1 MYLSISTITAL
12 PPSAYEGFGQPDQ
25 PQLIHFAAAIH
36 ADTGLE
42 LDRFVTL
49 VRPVD
54 YPDLPEEDN
63 MFGVV
68 TFVAATKRG
77 LAAEEVLHWFY
88 SRAKLANLV
97 IGHDLHK
104 DLENLAAT
112 AGLLKQ
118 RWYRPRRTFSTMYG
132 SLAAGIVTPRS
143 VPRKGDPTGS
153 LQPTLAECFKN
164 ATGEPLEGALGI
176 RSEVQA
182 IWKVFRHI
190 RSLLTR
196 DEP

>member
-1 MYLSISTITAL
+1 MYLSITTTTAL

-25 PQLIHFAAAIH
+25 PQLIHFAAVIH
-36 ADTGLE
+36 ADNGLE

-49 VRPVD
+49 VRPIG

-63 MFGVV
+63 MFGLV

-97 IGHDLHK
+97 IGHDLHQ
-104 DLENLAAT
+104 DLENLSTTAA
-112 AGLLKQ
+112 LLKQ
-118 RWYRPRRTFSTMYG
+118 RWYRPRWIFSTMYG
-132 SLAAGIVTPRS
+132 SLAAGIVHPRTI
-143 VPRKGDPTGS
+143 PKRGDPTTS
-153 LQPTLAECFKN
+153 LQPTLAECYEK
-164 ATGEPLEGALGI
+164 AMGEPLDGALGI
-176 RSEVQA
+176 RSDVQA

-190 RSLLTR
+190 RLHLTTNQ
-196 DEP
+196 P

>member
-1 MYLSISTITAL
+1 MYLSINTTTAL
-12 PPSAYEGFGQPDQ
+12 PPSAYEGFGKPDQ
-25 PQLIHFAAAIH
+25 LQLIHFAAVIH
-36 ADTGLE
+36 ADNGLE

-49 VRPVD
+49 VRPIG

-68 TFVAATKRG
+68 SFHAATKRG

-88 SRAKLANLV
+88 SRAKLSNLV
-97 IGHDLHK
+97 IGHDLHQ

-112 AGLLKQ
+112 AALLKQ
-118 RWYRPRRTFSTMYG
+118 RWHRPRRIFSTMYG
-132 SLAAGIVTPRS
+132 SLAAGLVSPRTS
-143 VPRKGDPTGS
+143 PKRGDPTGS
-153 LQPTLAECFKN
+153 LHPSLADCYEK
-164 ATGEPLEGALGI
+164 AMGEPLDGALGI

-190 RSLLTR
+190 RMLLAKS
-196 DEP
+196 EP